1 MCDVTYHI
9 SAVMLHVMVCSICQ
23 AANVVYMMFSFHAG
37 GVFTLEVWSLLS
49 NLEDIELQRLAQA
62 LPATV

>member
-1 MCDVTYHI
+1 MWWCVAYVKPQQ
-9 SAVMLHVMVCSICQ
+9 AVACQ
-23 AANVVYMMFSFHAG
+23 WMANVVYMMFSFHAG